1 MALAALIA
9 ASSHAALAEALRSE
23 YRQPTAE
30 EIAVNPA
37 LKDQMI
43 LDVTPTSGFG
53 LDNVDQLKAVLGQEK
68 ARADRAEQTAGKFKD
83 LPADAAARLARLAEL
98 EKLDPNAEA
107 DKIANTKFEA
117 AKSQLLEQF
126 ENEKKP
132 LVERNEKLFSE
143 LDKAKRV
150 QAATQAIV
158 EEGGNPDVLLPHVLG
173 STKFVEKDGEFAVL
187 VVDDKGN
194 PRIGDSSGGS
204 MNLKQLVSEF
214 KKKDA
219 FAPLFSASGKSGGGG
234 QGGNGGGTP
243 PAGSKKKSEMDLNE
257 RAAFIGEHGQEAYL
271 NLPA

>member
-9 ASSHAALAEALRSE
+9 AASHSALAEGIRGE
-23 YRQPTAE
+23 YRQPTDQEVA
-30 EIAVNPA
+30 ASPA
-37 LKDQMI
+37 LKDHMI

-53 LDNVDQLKAVLGQEK
+53 LDNVEQLKSVLGTEK
-68 ARADRAEQTAGKFKD
+68 SRADKAELTAAKFKD
-83 LPADAAARLARLAEL
+83 LPADAASRLTRLTEL

-132 LVERNEKLFSE
+132 LVERSEKLFSA
-143 LDKAKRV
+143 LDTAKRV

-173 STKFVEKDGEFAVL
+173 STKFVEKDGDFSVQ

-194 PRIGDSSGGS
+194 TRIGDSSGGA
-204 MNLKQLVSEF
+204 MTLTQLVSEF
-214 KKKDA
+214 KSKDA
-219 FAPLFSASGKSGGGG
+219 FAPLFAASGKSGGGT
-234 QGGNGGGTP
+234 QKGTGSA
-243 PAGSKKKSEMDLNE
+243 PAGGKKKSEMSLNE
-257 RAAFIGEHGQEAYL
+257 KAEFISTQGQEAYL
-271 NLPA
+271 QLAS